1 MRKIQNK
8 PSREEKQLAT
18 DMQAP
23 FNPPVIEQETGIATT
38 EWQARGVSRMNTFKQ
53 LAKVSRSARLAF
65 GSGNANW
72 IRPQDLFNPAYRN
85 GFESPPFYIT
95 RAFRFVSKGGYGDRL
110 GIEIVMS
117 NGRSYNVG
125 FSFNEGDSKRAAI
138 LAMFDTANAE
148 PMGPFCIKPLPM
160 NKGNDYLDIVP
171 YEPET
176 VQSTEVDI
184 PFVEIDDSDVPF

>member
-1 MRKIQNK
+1 MRKIENK
-8 PSREEKQLAT
+8 PSREEKEIAT
-18 DMQAP
+18 TMQAP
-23 FNPPVIEQETGIATT
+23 FNPPKAEETGLATT
-38 EWQARGVSRMNTFKQ
+38 DWQNRGVARMNTFKQ

-65 GSGNANW
+65 GSGNAQW
-72 IRPQDLFNPAYRN
+72 IRPQDLFNPQYRN

-138 LAMFDTANAE
+138 LAMFDSQTAE
-148 PMGPFCIKPLPM
+148 PMGPFCIRPLPM

-171 YEPET
+171 YESDSVQT
-176 VQSTEVDI
+176 VEVDI
-184 PFVEIDDSDVPF
+184 PFVEISDEEVPF